1 MHLLIIALAPVLI
14 IACYIYFRDKYEKE
28 PLGMLFKSLLAGV
41 IIFLPVYLIESFLT
55 LFLDYLPESWHAF
68 YTAFIVAGFTE
79 ESLKFAAV
87 LLLVWKNSNFNE
99 QFDGIVYASFV
110 SLGFAGIENILFVVG
125 EGAGVGLLRAFTS
138 VPMHALTGI
147 FMGYQLGQAKFMQE
161 ERQKRFLLALLIP
174 ILFHGT
180 YNFLLLSGSDGSP
193 LALLV
198 FVPFFIYAVILGF
211 KRLIKPAAK

>member
-14 IACYIYFRDKYEKE
+14 IAFYIYFRDKYEKE
-28 PLGMLFKSLLAGV
+28 PLGLLIKSLLAGV

-55 LFLDYLPESWHAF
+55 LFLNYIPESWHAF
-68 YTAFIVAGFTE
+68 YNAFIVAGFTE
-79 ESLKFAAV
+79 EPLKYAAV

-110 SLGFAGIENILFVVG
+110 SLGFAGIENILYVAG
-125 EGAGVGLLRAFTS
+125 EGAGVGLLRAFTA
-138 VPMHALTGI
+138 VPMHALAGI
-147 FMGYQLGQAKFMQE
+147 FMGYQLGLAKFVPE
-161 ERQKRFLLALLIP
+161 ERQKRLLLAFFIP

-180 YNFLLLSGSDGSP
+180 YNFLLMSGSEGSP

-198 FVPFFIYAVILGF
+198 FIPFFIYAVILGIR
-211 KRLIKPAAK
+211 KLITPGSK